1 MYPAAQASTW
11 GVIQVS
17 LVFGLVTMGT
27 MLAIVLLA
35 TSGLNFVKLGKL
47 EKYTH
52 VIAGATILL
61 SGIGILFL
69 GL

>member
-1 MYPAAQASTW
+1 M
-11 GVIQVS
+11 
-17 LVFGLVTMGT
+17 LT
-27 MLAIVLLA
+27 MLGLVLLA